1 MADIDDQTVELPEGR
16 IGLVHPAHIP
26 DTVGAWSDVFADY
39 EILQPFPQLGRAV
52 HDPLPDDVDGSG
64 LSRFTGVTASPSQA
78 LRLTYRGWEPVWEN
92 PASWGQGLLYQLSD
106 DVSVLLGLEPGMGTG
121 DPYNGYPDQ
130 KLVSVELRGGTLND
144 VDRATVSELIADL
157 AGFAS

>member
-1 MADIDDQTVELPEGR
+1 
-16 IGLVHPAHIP
+16 
-26 DTVGAWSDVFADY
+26 
-39 EILQPFPQLGRAV
+39 
-52 HDPLPDDVDGSG
+52 
-64 LSRFTGVTASPSQA
+64 
-78 LRLTYRGWEPVWEN
+78 
-92 PASWGQGLLYQLSD
+92 
-106 DVSVLLGLEPGMGTG
+106 MGTG